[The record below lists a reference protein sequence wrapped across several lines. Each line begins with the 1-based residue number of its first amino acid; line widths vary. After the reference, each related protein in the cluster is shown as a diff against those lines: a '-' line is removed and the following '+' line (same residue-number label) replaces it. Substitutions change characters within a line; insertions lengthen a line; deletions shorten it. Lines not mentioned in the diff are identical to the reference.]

1 MTAELEVA
9 QNLNS
14 HLAST
19 NDLAMREIIISL
31 INYDLKGK
39 KVQPMPSMDIH
50 KVSAV
55 IVKNKFDEFAEDSG
69 GRHDKDTVM
78 CLQNLRLMIASSVSM
93 SFVMKQL
100 LTNLRADAEMEAC
113 RELCCRIHYDK
124 NSAIDE
130 TTESNPLEDDEHRK
144 LERFEKTVKEKPPD
158 KPSVVELV

>member
-1 MTAELEVA
+1 MAKPNLSQKSGKSDLMEISQFRSQNCVTMTAELEVA

-39 KVQPMPSMDIH
+39 KVQPMLSMDIH

-69 GRHDKDTVM
+69 GRHDKDT
-78 CLQNLRLMIASSVSM
+78 
-93 SFVMKQL
+93 
-100 LTNLRADAEMEAC
+100 
-113 RELCCRIHYDK
+113 
-124 NSAIDE
+124 
-130 TTESNPLEDDEHRK
+130 
-144 LERFEKTVKEKPPD
+144 
-158 KPSVVELV
+158 